1 MNGFIETSGKDK
13 LNFWGGVEVFRVVSG
28 LLNNTSRDYRHLD
41 ESGSIIEVEEDS
53 LRFIW
58 ELSEQNCWMFWS
70 SIGSDLHRP
79 INGGG
84 TEKIGRTYSQ
94 VMTMVL
100 GAYLVLGVRIK

>member
-1 MNGFIETSGKDK
+1 
-13 LNFWGGVEVFRVVSG
+13 
-28 LLNNTSRDYRHLD
+28 
-41 ESGSIIEVEEDS
+41 
-53 LRFIW
+53 
-58 ELSEQNCWMFWS
+58 MFGS

-100 GAYLVLGVRIK
+100 GAYLVLGVRIKEYNCIYHIPRNQSEGLVWRYQHLKSLLMSDN